1 MLGTFE
7 FFMFMYFDFDITLI
21 VLLGHAVF
29 VADLWLEVQQGAIQS
44 RSAIVTRVSS
54 GWVQPE

>member
-1 MLGTFE
+1 
-7 FFMFMYFDFDITLI
+7 MYFDFDITLI